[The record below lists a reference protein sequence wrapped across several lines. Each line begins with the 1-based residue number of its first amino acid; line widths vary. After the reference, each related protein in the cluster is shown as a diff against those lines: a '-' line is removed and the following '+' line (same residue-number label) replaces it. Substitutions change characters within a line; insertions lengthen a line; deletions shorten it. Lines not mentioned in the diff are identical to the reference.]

1 MTLCKVCFTFC
12 IVELTYFIRK
22 EQKLNKAQKC
32 AWFNLILTLVITALH
47 GAAFLMIAMIGY
59 VPRTLNTIGFFVVFG
74 LIGISAVI
82 FKRKQ
87 KFSEVEFDER
97 DKFIN
102 KRVLVVDYFF
112 IWAML
117 LAGCVIFWQYLGP
130 EGTVRIYALCAL
142 LYGLFLI
149 AMMVHSLATLILY
162 SSRQIDVPAIT
173 ETGDVS

>member
-1 MTLCKVCFTFC
+1 M
-12 IVELTYFIRK
+12 
-22 EQKLNKAQKC
+22 NKAQKC
-32 AWFNLILTLVITALH
+32 AWFNLVLTLVMVVLH
-47 GAAFLMIAMIGY
+47 SAAFLMIATMGY

-112 IWAML
+112 IWFIL
-117 LAGCVIFWQYLGP
+117 ITCCVIFWHYLGP
-130 EGTVRIYALCAL
+130 EGTVRVYALCAL
-142 LYGLFLI
+142 LYGLFLA
-149 AMMVHSLATLILY
+149 AMIVHSLTTIILY
-162 SSRQIDVPAIT
+162 GSGKIKFGAIT
-173 ETGDVS
+173 ETGEVS

>member
-1 MTLCKVCFTFC
+1 M
-12 IVELTYFIRK
+12 
-22 EQKLNKAQKC
+22 NKAQKC
-32 AWFNLILTLVITALH
+32 AWFNLILTVVMIALH
-47 GAAFLMIAMIGY
+47 ASAFLMIAYRGY
-59 VPRTLNTIGFFVVFG
+59 LPKTLNTTGFIVVFG

-82 FKRKQ
+82 FRRKQ

-112 IWAML
+112 IWAVL

-130 EGTVRIYALCAL
+130 EGTVRVYALCCL

-149 AMMVHSLATLILY
+149 AMIVHSLTTLILY
-162 SSRQIDVPAIT
+162 GSGKIEFGAIT
-173 ETGDVS
+173 EMGEVS